1 MKAASTAS
9 PAPQTKAAAEAKAAA
24 ATTAASSL
32 SLSLLQYGASLYEA
46 HTHLPEAAAARLPLN
61 RHADYLRHFGFS
73 MERESRGATAPGT
86 TAALDSTSPNHK
98 MQVPLDGR
106 RGKRAETDTSY
117 DPVEVAGW
125 GLPETLRCEAD
136 QRCSA
141 VGSLSDAT
149 EWSAIAKQL
158 VDPFMTVTWRQTATQ
173 CTIKKACCVYMWLCS
188 HMTLQVSVP
197 GAVENANEDN
207 GGASTVG
214 LPSAAKAASL
224 ARNSNRPARKVKE
237 VPATLEPAAPPDPLL
252 VALQTRRAPAPV
264 LADVYMHMLTSVG
277 VVCEVV
283 VGQLKGAAPEE
294 AFEWSW
300 NMVTVDGRQYLVDVS
315 AALSNGVLRSSASHS
330 DVSSSVAVHEAGKG
344 QRAGNAAG
352 RGKAAAPSQSSPPAG
367 SGAVPCNESFQLL
380 PVTPERLRREF
391 FFFTHPTYFLASHL
405 PADPAKALVR
415 TAMRVVQWGVRPR
428 LTPAFYHYGLQL
440 ASHKTHSAF
449 AASGSPSYVSF
460 VNHHASTTELCC
472 ALYMG
477 TLRTLPEDLSQ
488 TAPLGA
494 EWVWHQREESTSTD
508 TFTLTV
514 PQAGYY
520 VLVIGARRI
529 RADPYSAVFTV
540 AGETAFTPVVSYE
553 MRVGFTP
560 SSSPVLPRQY
570 LSPSIC
576 RLITPLCS
584 QILPGKHTFCV
595 MPSCSNVLAV
605 AVVKFVAVAATR
617 TLLSLLTFQPR
628 NAAFEGDVD
637 VRSGDG
643 VEVWVLY
650 GAPDRNGQELSQR
663 TAAAAAPKAAATA
676 CASPTAAA
684 KFKATDKKK
693 REASAEQQQQLSALE
708 SQLTHLTQALHKGE
722 VFQRCVGGIEV
733 RHFVSPAVVG
743 VIQPQPI
750 VEQEQSITLRRLA
763 GVTDALLCEAEEV
776 VRRQPA
782 PVGSYFGAAEAAAA
796 KS

>member
-1 MKAASTAS
+1 MKAASAAA
-9 PAPQTKAAAEAKAAA
+9 PAAQTKAAAEAKAAT

-46 HTHLPEAAAARLPLN
+46 HTHLPEAAVARLPLN
-61 RHADYLRHFGFS
+61 RYADYLRHFGFS
-73 MERESRGATAPGT
+73 MERESRGAAAPGT
-86 TAALDSTSPNHK
+86 TLALDCTSPNHK
-98 MQVPLDGR
+98 TQAPLDGR
-106 RGKRAETDTSY
+106 WGKRVETDTSY

-125 GLPETLRCEAD
+125 GLPEALRCEAD
-136 QRCSA
+136 QQCNA

-158 VDPFMTVTWRQTATQ
+158 VHPFMSVTWRQTATQ
-173 CTIKKACCVYMWLCS
+173 CTMKKACCVYMWLCS

-197 GAVENANEDN
+197 GAEEDAKEDS
-207 GGASTVG
+207 GGVSTVG

-224 ARNSNRPARKVKE
+224 ARKANRPARKVKE
-237 VPATLEPAAPPDPLL
+237 VPTTLEPAAPPDPLL

-277 VVCEVV
+277 VLCEVV

-315 AALSNGVLRSSASHS
+315 AALSNGVLRSAASYS
-330 DVSSSVAVHEAGKG
+330 DVPSSVAVPEAGKG

-352 RGKAAAPSQSSPPAG
+352 RGKAATPSQSSPPAG
-367 SGAVPCNESFQLL
+367 SGAVPCSESVQLL

-391 FFFTHPTYFLASHL
+391 FFFAHPTYFLASHF

-415 TAMRVVQWGVRPR
+415 TAMRAVQWGVRPR
-428 LTPAFYHYGLQL
+428 LTPAFYYYGLQL
-440 ASHKTHSAF
+440 ASHKTHSTF

-477 TLRTLPEDLSQ
+477 TLGTLPEDLSQ

-520 VLVIGARRI
+520 VVVIGARPI

-605 AVVKFVAVAATR
+605 AVVKFVAAAATR
-617 TLLSLLTFQPR
+617 TLLSLLPFQPR
-628 NAAFEGDVD
+628 SAAFEGDVD
-637 VRSGDG
+637 VRSGEC

-663 TAAAAAPKAAATA
+663 AAAAAPPKAAATP
-676 CASPTAAA
+676 CRSPTPAA
-684 KFKATDKKK
+684 KFKAADKKK
-693 REASAEQQQQLSALE
+693 REASAEHQQQLSALE
-708 SQLTHLTQALHKGE
+708 SQLAHLTQALHKGE

-743 VIQPQPI
+743 VIQPQPM

-763 GVTDALLCEAEEV
+763 GVTDALLREAEEV

-782 PVGSYFGAAEAAAA
+782 PVGSYFGAVEAAAA

>member
-1 MKAASTAS
+1 MKAASAAALAT
-9 PAPQTKAAAEAKAAA
+9 QTKMSAEAEAAA
-24 ATTAASSL
+24 ASS
-32 SLSLLQYGASLYEA
+32 SCFSLLQYGASLYEA

-61 RHADYLRHFGFS
+61 RYADYLRHFGFS
-73 MERESRGATAPGT
+73 MERESRGAAAPVT
-86 TAALDSTSPNHK
+86 TAALDRTSSNDK
-98 MQVPLDGR
+98 AQVPLDGR
-106 RGKRAETDTSY
+106 RGKGVETDTAY

-125 GLPETLRCEAD
+125 GLPEALRCEAD
-136 QRCSA
+136 LRCSV

-173 CTIKKACCVYMWLCS
+173 CTMKKACCVYMWLCS

-197 GAVENANEDN
+197 GAVEEAKEDS
-207 GGASTVG
+207 GGVSMVG
-214 LPSAAKAASL
+214 LPSAAKAAAS
-224 ARNSNRPARKVKE
+224 ARKSNRPARKVKE
-237 VPATLEPAAPPDPLL
+237 VPTTLEPAVPPDPLL
-252 VALQTRRAPAPV
+252 VALQTRRATASV
-264 LADVYMHMLTSVG
+264 LADVYMRMLTSVG
-277 VVCEVV
+277 VSCEVV

-300 NMVTVDGRQYLVDVS
+300 NLVTVDGRQYLVDVS
-315 AALSNGVLRSSASHS
+315 AALSNGVLRSAASPS
-330 DVSSSVAVHEAGKG
+330 DVPSSVALPEAGKG

-352 RGKAAAPSQSSPPAG
+352 RGKALAQSQSSPSVG
-367 SGAVPCNESFQLL
+367 SGAAPWNESVQLL

-391 FFFTHPTYFLASHL
+391 FFFAHPTYFLASHL

-415 TAMRVVQWGVRPR
+415 TAMKVVQWGVRPR

-440 ASHKTHSAF
+440 ASHKTHCAF

-460 VNHHASTTELCC
+460 VNHYSNTTELCC
-472 ALYMG
+472 VLYMG

-494 EWVWHQREESTSTD
+494 EWVWHLCEESTSTD

-514 PQAGYY
+514 PQAGDY
-520 VLVIGARRI
+520 VLVIGARPI
-529 RADPYSAVFTV
+529 RADPYNAVITV
-540 AGETAFTPVVSYE
+540 AGEAAFAPVVSYE

-570 LSPSIC
+570 LSPSVC

-605 AVVKFVAVAATR
+605 AVVRFVAAAAAR
-617 TLLSLLTFQPR
+617 TLLSFLPFQPR
-628 NAAFEGDVD
+628 SATFEGCVD
-637 VRSGDG
+637 VRIGDG

-663 TAAAAAPKAAATA
+663 AAAAAPPEAAATA
-676 CASPTAAA
+676 CASPTPAA

-693 REASAEQQQQLSALE
+693 KEASAKQQQQQLSALE
-708 SQLTHLTQALHKGE
+708 SQLTPLTRALQRGE
-722 VFQRCVGGIEV
+722 VFQRYVSGIEV
-733 RHFVSPAVVG
+733 RHFISPAVVG
-743 VIQPQPI
+743 IIQPQPM

-763 GVTDALLCEAEEV
+763 GVTDALLREAEEV
-776 VRRQPA
+776 LRRQLA
-782 PVGSYFGAAEAAAA
+782 PVGSYFGAVEAAAA